1 MEREQA
7 GFGIVQ
13 RVENVVHEAGAEAAE
28 GGHFFSLDELG
39 LGLLDFPVRPVEGDV
54 LFGEL
59 GVEALQIAVA
69 FLKVMFALVQFIAK
83 SKLPKP
89 QAAVEITA
97 GDDDHRRATQEKK
110 VVGQN
115 GIVFP
120 A

>member
-13 RVENVVHEAGAEAAE
+13 RVENVVDEAGAEAAE

-39 LGLLDFPVRPVEGDV
+39 LGLLDFPVGPGEGDV

-69 FLKVMFALVQFIAK
+69 FLKVMFALVQFIAQREF
-83 SKLPKP
+83 P
-89 QAAVEITA
+89 QSLASA
-97 GDDDHRRATQEKK
+97 GYACAHNDYRCEKK
-110 VVGQN
+110 KCCVIN
-115 GIVFP
+115 
-120 A
+120 